1 MPKIKAAYGQ
11 HMAAAIEQGTLDA
24 SSCQLGEELELELPP
39 LEELPK
45 NIAQLIG
52 GTERRLDV
60 LRLHVRR
67 SSFQACLADN
77 MANIRLNTID
87 GNQLM
92 HARTCKEPTA
102 TATLP

>member
-11 HMAAAIEQGTLDA
+11 YMAAAIEQGTLDA

-45 NIAQLIG
+45 NIAQLMEG
-52 GTERRLDV
+52 RNADSMFSGVT
-60 LRLHVRR
+60 
-67 SSFQACLADN
+67 FQACLADN